1 MHTPTLFTLGLML
14 TLLGCSTPL
23 PVPTPAPPAPASVAS
38 VAKPKSPLPAWVRQD
53 RYTLASTRPTLE
65 QRQPLYQLVNVQ
77 IAPALHATVG
87 EALRHVLQHSGYSLC
102 PENAAVARL
111 LHHPLPAVH
120 HDLGPI
126 SLLDALTII
135 GGPAWRLDID
145 PVERSVC
152 YALHLPPPEP
162 PFSTLETAP

>member
-1 MHTPTLFTLGLML
+1 MHTPTLFSLGLML
-14 TLLGCSTPL
+14 TLLGCSTP
-23 PVPTPAPPAPASVAS
+23 PTAPAPAPPATAPATVD
-38 VAKPKSPLPAWVRQD
+38 KPKSPLPAWVRQN

-65 QRQPLYQLVNVQ
+65 QRQPLYQLINVQ
-77 IAPALHATVG
+77 IASALHATVG
-87 EALRHVLQHSGYSLC
+87 EALQHVLQQSGYSLC
-102 PENAAVARL
+102 PEGLAVARL
-111 LHHPLPAVH
+111 FHRPLPAVH

-135 GGPAWRLDID
+135 AGPAWRLDID

-152 YALHLPPPEP
+152 YDLRLPTSEP

>member
-1 MHTPTLFTLGLML
+1 V
-14 TLLGCSTPL
+14 S
-23 PVPTPAPPAPASVAS
+23 
-38 VAKPKSPLPAWVRQD
+38 WD
-53 RYTLASTRPTLE
+53 
-65 QRQPLYQLVNVQ
+65 YQLVNVQ

-87 EALRHVLQHSGYSLC
+87 EALRHVLQRSGYSLC
-102 PENAAVARL
+102 PDSPAVARL
-111 LHHPLPAVH
+111 FHRPLPAVH

-126 SLLDALTII
+126 SLLDALTIV

-152 YALHLPPPEP
+152 YALRLPPPEP

>member
-1 MHTPTLFTLGLML
+1 MHTSTLFTLGLML
-14 TLLGCSTPL
+14 ALLGCSTPPPL
-23 PVPTPAPPAPASVAS
+23 LTPAPPAPAPAP
-38 VAKPKSPLPAWVRQD
+38 VAKPTSPLPAWVRQG

-65 QRQPLYQLVNVQ
+65 QRQPLYQLINVR

-102 PENAAVARL
+102 PESPAMARL
-111 LHHPLPAVH
+111 FRRPLPAVH

-135 GGPAWRLDID
+135 GGPAWRLAID
-145 PVERSVC
+145 PVERNVC
-152 YALHLPPPEP
+152 YVLRLPAPEP

>member
-1 MHTPTLFTLGLML
+1 MHTPTLLSLGLML
-14 TLLGCSTPL
+14 TLLGCSTPPPL
-23 PVPTPAPPAPASVAS
+23 PTPAPAHAPASVAN
-38 VAKPKSPLPAWVRQD
+38 PKSPIPPWVRQD
-53 RYTLASTRPTLE
+53 RYTMVSTQPTLD
-65 QRQPLYQLVNVQ
+65 QRQPLYQLINVQ

-87 EALRHVLQHSGYSLC
+87 EALHHVLQHSGYTLC
-102 PENAAVARL
+102 PDNPAVARL
-111 LHHPLPAVH
+111 FRRPLPAVH

-126 SLLDALTII
+126 SLLDALTVI

-152 YALHLPPPEP
+152 YALRLPPPEP

>member
-1 MHTPTLFTLGLML
+1 MHTPTFFTLGLML
-14 TLLGCSTPL
+14 TLLGCSTP
-23 PVPTPAPPAPASVAS
+23 PPAPTSAPPAPAPTA
-38 VAKPKSPLPAWVRQD
+38 VAKPKSPVPAWVRQD

-65 QRQPLYQLVNVQ
+65 QRQPLYQLVKVQ
-77 IAPALHATVG
+77 IATGLHATVG
-87 EALRHVLQHSGYSLC
+87 EALSHVLQHSGYSLC
-102 PENAAVARL
+102 PDSPAVARL
-111 LHHPLPAVH
+111 FRHPLPAVH

-135 GGPAWRLDID
+135 GSPAWRLDID

-152 YALHLPPPEP
+152 YALRLPAPVP

>member
-14 TLLGCSTPL
+14 TLLGCSTPP
-23 PVPTPAPPAPASVAS
+23 PVLTPAPSAPAPPS
-38 VAKPKSPLPAWVRQD
+38 VAKPKSPVPAWVRQD

-65 QRQPLYQLVNVQ
+65 QRQPLYQLINVQ
-77 IAPALHATVG
+77 ITPALHATVG

-102 PENAAVARL
+102 SDSPAVARL
-111 LHHPLPAVH
+111 FGHPLPAVH

-126 SLLDALTII
+126 SLLDALTVI

-152 YALHLPPPEP
+152 YALRLPAPKP